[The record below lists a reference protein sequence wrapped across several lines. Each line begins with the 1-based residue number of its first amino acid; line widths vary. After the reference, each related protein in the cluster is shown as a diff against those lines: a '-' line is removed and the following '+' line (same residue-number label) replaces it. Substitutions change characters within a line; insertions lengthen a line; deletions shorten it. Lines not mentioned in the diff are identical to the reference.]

1 MNLDMATGVL
11 ERAFAR
17 SIEDGTLEVR
27 HDESAVVVDGGNW
40 RLSLPVSGP
49 VGLDLP
55 MNDPNYYDDD
65 TDTFI
70 ENVLGTEVEESLAV
84 ADQELNG
91 ALSSGLRA
99 AGDVW
104 SIRLGEWLARA
115 QV

>member
-1 MNLDMATGVL
+1 MNLDTAADVL

-17 SIEDGTLEVR
+17 DIEDDTLEVR
-27 HDESAVVVDGGNW
+27 HEESAMVVDGGNW
-40 RLSLPVSGP
+40 QISVPASGP

-55 MNDPNYYDDD
+55 MNDPHYYDED

-70 ENVLGTEVEESLAV
+70 ENVLNTEVEESLAV
-84 ADQELNG
+84 ADRELNG
-91 ALSSGLRA
+91 ALSSGLQQ

-104 SIRLGEWLARA
+104 SIRLGERLARA